1 MWVLSEFVCFIVH
14 LILQV
19 QQQPTQVSMWDS
31 IQTVPC
37 TNQLASETAAAHS
50 ISSPDDDKDTTG
62 LRRSRSTSD
71 ITMDVESK
79 LLQQNYS
86 GLFILA
92 T

>member
-1 MWVLSEFVCFIVH
+1 
-14 LILQV
+14 
-19 QQQPTQVSMWDS
+19 MWDS

-37 TNQLASETAAAHS
+37 TNQLASGTATGDS

-62 LRRSRSTSD
+62 LRKSRSTSD
-71 ITMDVESK
+71 ITLDVESK

-86 GLFILA
+86 ALFILA

>member
-1 MWVLSEFVCFIVH
+1 MCAIVH

-37 TNQLASETAAAHS
+37 TNQLASETAAADS